1 MRFTTGLAL
10 VVMIGA
16 TAYFGKLSYDV
27 RHRPIEHKA
36 APTQV
41 ELNYQ
46 QCLRGKRGSVGVTS
60 LDQMQACQKETG
72 YAN

>member
-10 VVMIGA
+10 VVMIG
-16 TAYFGKLSYDV
+16 TTTYFGKLSYDV

-36 APTQV
+36 APTQI

-46 QCLRGKRGSVGVTS
+46 QCLRAKRGSVVVAT
-60 LDQMQACQKETG
+60 LDQMQACMKETG
-72 YAN
+72 YK